1 MQENKLL
8 ITSEIHEWLRWKV
21 VFAQWQLKCSARL
34 PLVAL
39 NVARWSSWPRSSSI
53 KHLLTLHHAGD
64 GCLSAL
70 ACLINHILGPG
81 SLVQRLGFWLCCCFT
96 NWSVYWNIE
105 DRIDC
110 IKPLHFKYVGQVDW
124 LAVCS
129 ESAPQ
134 HWDVVWLETVTQ
146 HRKVVDSIPK
156 ADPFLSACCLSG
168 FCPGTRLIDSSGLS
182 VEVFVCLS
190 SGEKF

>member
-21 VFAQWQLKCSARL
+21 VFAQRQIKCSARL
-34 PLVAL
+34 PWVAP
-39 NVARWSSWPRSSSI
+39 NVARWRSWPRSSSI

-64 GCLSAL
+64 GCLSAS

-96 NWSVYWNIE
+96 IWSVYWIIE

-110 IKPLHFKYVGQVDW
+110 IKPLHFKYVGQVWVGSVQVPDW
-124 LAVCS
+124 LTALDWFVSLQVKNSNLPS
-129 ESAPQ
+129 ERLLMFYCLALSCR
-134 HWDVVWLETVTQ
+134 HTCGLTFWSVNVVF
-146 HRKVVDSIPK
+146 S
-156 ADPFLSACCLSG
+156 
-168 FCPGTRLIDSSGLS
+168 FC
-182 VEVFVCLS
+182 F
-190 SGEKF
+190 